1 MLSGRSL
8 KPSSDNNSSKNEI
21 TILLVDDIPETRE
34 NIKKL
39 LAFEQDL
46 KVVGAAGTGREGVEL
61 ARQLK
66 PDVIIMDINMPDMDG
81 LQATALVNKTVPT
94 CAVIIMSVQNDA
106 DYMRRAMLAG
116 ARDFLT
122 KPINMDE
129 LYNTIR
135 TVYRNHDAIR
145 HQYTAIENN
154 QPLELPGR
162 EIPKTGGERAG
173 HIITVYSP
181 QGGVGTTTVAINLAS
196 GLMGENVRVLLVDA
210 DLQFGDVAAFLNLKS
225 NSTIANLAEDVN
237 DLDIDLVEHI
247 IMTHDSGLK
256 VLAAP
261 VDPEDADLLR
271 ETPAATATIVERLA
285 ERYYFVSV
293 DTGCTMDEVNLNLF
307 DRSSKIVIVG
317 APTLI
322 AVKNLRLVLDLFTRM
337 DYSASRIPVVLNRMV
352 DDKKGK
358 SGTFAIEKIAQ
369 YLRHEVLTT
378 IPAVEERVMLN
389 AINRG
394 IPVIASDRDQS
405 KPPIK
410 QMLEMAELIRRQFMG
425 RGEDGEETGEARKR
439 TGLASFLTR

>member
-1 MLSGRSL
+1 MSGRSL
-8 KPSSDNNSSKNEI
+8 KSSPDNNSKNEI

-46 KVVGAAGTGREGVEL
+46 KVVGSAGTGREGVEM

-81 LQATALVNKTVPT
+81 LQATSLVNKTVPT
-94 CAVIIMSVQNDA
+94 SAVIIMSVQNDA

-135 TVYRNHDAIR
+135 TVYRNHEAVR
-145 HQYTAIENN
+145 RQYTAMENN
-154 QPLELPGR
+154 QPLDLPGR
-162 EIPKTGGERAG
+162 EKTKASGERAG

-181 QGGVGTTTVAINLAS
+181 QGGVGTTSVAINLAS

-210 DLQFGDVAAFLNLKS
+210 DLQFGDVAAFLNLKATS
-225 NSTIANLAEDVN
+225 SIANLAEDVN
-237 DLDIDLVEHI
+237 DLDLDLVEHI

-261 VDPEDADLLR
+261 VDPEEAEALR
-271 ETPAATATIVERLA
+271 ETPAATATIVERIA
-285 ERYYFVSV
+285 ERYDFVIV
-293 DTGCTMDEVNLNLF
+293 DTGCSMNEVNLNLF
-307 DRSSKIVIVG
+307 DRSSKIVLVG
-317 APTLI
+317 SPTLI
-322 AVKNLRLVLDLFTRM
+322 SVKNLRLVLDLFNRM
-337 DYSASRIPVVLNRMV
+337 EYGAGRMPLVLNRMV

-358 SGTFAIEKIAQ
+358 SGTFAVDKIEG
-369 YLRHEVLTT
+369 YLRHKVLAT
-378 IPAVEERVMLN
+378 IPAVEERLMLN

-394 IPVIASDRDQS
+394 IPIIAADRDQS
-405 KPPIK
+405 KAPIR
-410 QMLEMAELIRRQFMG
+410 QFLETAELIRREFMG
-425 RGEDGEETGEARKR
+425 KGESSEEDGDARKR
-439 TGLASFLTR
+439 SGLASFLSR